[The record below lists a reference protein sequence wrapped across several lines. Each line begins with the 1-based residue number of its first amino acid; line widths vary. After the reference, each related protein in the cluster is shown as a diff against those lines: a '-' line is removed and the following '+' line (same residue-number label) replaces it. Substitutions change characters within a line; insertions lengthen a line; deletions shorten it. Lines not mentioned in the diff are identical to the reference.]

1 MNTSTRVRI
10 WNIGAPYK
18 GKRKTTYKVRWTVA
32 GKPFSEP
39 CSTKA
44 LADAFRSKL
53 LTAAADGVAFDVE
66 SGLPVTMLRKETTQK
81 SWYDFACSYTDRMW
95 PESSPGHRRTIADA
109 LVPITVAMLSTERG
123 RPDGKVLRS
132 ALRTAFNTQHRGDKH
147 APEIA
152 SALDWAARNTRPVN
166 DLADPD
172 FLRSFLKA
180 VETKLNGKRV
190 AQDTARL
197 RRITLGSAL
206 EYAIEQGL
214 LTENP
219 LKAVKTKKH
228 KTVVHEV
235 DRRSVANPVQARTL
249 LLAVNDIQRSG
260 PSLVAFFALMYFA
273 ALRPEEVVNLRKH
286 NLSIP
291 EKGWGELHLESAAP
305 EVSGRWTDSGQARE
319 ERALKHRAEGV
330 GRVVPCSPEL
340 TAYLHAHLTRFGTT
354 ADGRLFRAERGGR
367 IGSST
372 YGRVWAL
379 ARQAVLTPEVAA
391 SPLARRPYDLRHA
404 CVSTWLNAGVEA
416 TRVAEWAG
424 HSVAV
429 LLRVYAK
436 CLDGGEQTAR
446 QRVQDALGG
455 SQNLDAPWT

>member
-1 MNTSTRVRI
+1 MDTSTRVRI
-10 WNIGAPYK
+10 WKIGAPYK

-53 LTAAADGVAFDVE
+53 LSATTDGVPFDTGT
-66 SGLPVTMLRKETTQK
+66 GLPVTMLRKESAPK
-81 SWYDFACSYTDRMW
+81 SWYDFACSYVDRMW

-109 LVPITVAMLSTERG
+109 LIPITVAMLSTDRG
-123 RPDGKVLRS
+123 RPNAKVLRA
-132 ALRTAFNTQHRGDKH
+132 ALRTAFNTRHRDDKH
-147 APEIA
+147 APDIA
-152 SALDWAARNTRPVN
+152 DALTWAARNTRPVS
-166 DLADPD
+166 DLTRPD
-172 FLRSFLKA
+172 FLRGFLNA
-180 VETKLNGKRV
+180 VETKLDGKRV

-197 RRITLGSAL
+197 RRTTLGSAL
-206 EYAIEQGL
+206 EYAIEQGVL
-214 LTENP
+214 SENP
-219 LKAVKTKKH
+219 LKSVKTKKR
-228 KTVVHEV
+228 KTVTNEV

-249 LLAVNDIQRSG
+249 LLAVNGIQRSG

-273 ALRPEEVVNLRKH
+273 ALRPEEAANLRKH
-286 NLSIP
+286 NLSLP
-291 EKGWGELHLESAAP
+291 ERGWGELHLESAAP

-319 ERALKHRAEGV
+319 ERALKHREEGT

-340 TAYLHAHLTRFGTT
+340 TSILHNHLTVFGTT

-367 IGSST
+367 VGSST

-436 CLDGGEQTAR
+436 CLDGGEQSAR
-446 QRVQDALGG
+446 QRVQAALGG
-455 SQNLDAPWT
+455 APNLDAPWT